1 MPRTAQVQ
9 PTPFGEKLHA
19 IAYVNS
25 NCGAQ
30 SGRAEIMRKLMAL
43 GDKAKVGRAVQWWA
57 GSLAVKTISSNRWR
71 GVRCAA
77 NRCPCTP

>member
-43 GDKAKVGRAVQWWA
+43 GDKAKVGCALQRRAA
-57 GSLAVKTISSNRWR
+57 SLTLKQFKQLR
-71 GVRCAA
+71 GVCCAA
-77 NRCPCTP
+77 NRCACTP